1 MVISFLR
8 GSTEYRFNE
17 ENQFDGIT
25 VYLTGAV
32 NWGLAPQHRIV
43 QRGPFQDGDTDIDFR
58 LDPRVV
64 NLPIISPA
72 SSMDESMR
80 VRQKLLQ
87 IFTAGNDNSQIYI
100 LFEGDTTTQQRILD
114 VHVAGG
120 LTMDNDGRDFT
131 VRGVIQLRASN
142 PTWYQTYDV
151 PVTISA
157 QLFGT
162 PTPYP
167 KPYPVPYGSDSI
179 NKFTNVTYEGTWLS
193 YPVIQCIGPASN
205 LTIVDSLG
213 NTILFDDP
221 ISAGD
226 IWTIDL
232 RYGAKTVL
240 DQNGINKFQALNI
253 NSNLV
258 SFALYPRPTV
268 FDGINTISVS
278 ATGTDSDSQVLMYYD
293 ERYVG
298 I

>member
-8 GSTEYRFNE
+8 GFTEYRFNE

-32 NWGLAPQHRIV
+32 NWGLAPQHRII

-64 NLPIISPA
+64 NLPIVSPA
-72 SSMDESMR
+72 SSMDEAMR
-80 VRQKLLQ
+80 VRAKLMQ
-87 IFTAGNDNSQIYI
+87 IFTAGNDASQIY
-100 LFEGDTTTQQRILD
+100 LTFQGDTTTQQRILD
-114 VHVAGG
+114 VRVSGG
-120 LTMDNDGRDFT
+120 LTMDNDGQDFT
-131 VRGVIQLRASN
+131 VRGVVQLRAAN

-167 KPYPVPYGSDSI
+167 KPYPVPYGSDTI
-179 NKFTNVTYEGTWLS
+179 NKLTQITYDGTWPT

-205 LTIVDSLG
+205 LTMVDSLG
-213 NTILFDDP
+213 HIIRFDDP

-226 IWTIDL
+226 TYTIDL
-232 RYGAKTVL
+232 KYGAKTVI
-240 DQNGINKFQALNI
+240 DQNGVNRFAALNI
-253 NSNLV
+253 ASDLV
-258 SFALYPRPTV
+258 NWGLYPRPTV
-268 FDGINTISVS
+268 VDGINSISLS
-278 ATGTDSDSQVLMYYD
+278 ATGTDSNSQVLMYYD
-293 ERYVG
+293 ERYIGV
-298 I
+298 

>member
-8 GSTEYRFNE
+8 GNTEYQFNE

-43 QRGPFQDGDTDIDFR
+43 QRGPFQNGDTDIDFR
-58 LDPRVV
+58 LDARVV
-64 NLPIISPA
+64 NLPIVSPA

-80 VRQKLLQ
+80 VRQKLMQ
-87 IFTAGNDNSQIYI
+87 IFTAGNDNCQIYI
-100 LFEGDTTTQQRILD
+100 TFEGDTTTQQRILD
-114 VHVAGG
+114 VNVSGG
-120 LTMDNDGRDFT
+120 LTMDNDGRDFN

-151 PVTISA
+151 PVAISA

-162 PTPYP
+162 PTAYP
-167 KPYPVPYGSDSI
+167 KPYPVTYGSATI
-179 NKFTNVTYEGTWLS
+179 NKITAIVYDGSWFT

-213 NTILFDDP
+213 HTIIFDDP
-221 ISAGD
+221 INIGD

-232 RYGAKTVL
+232 RYGAKTIY
-240 DQNGINKFQALNI
+240 DQNGVSKFSSLDI
-253 NSNLV
+253 NSNLI
-258 SFALYPRPTV
+258 SWGLYPRPTMI
-268 FDGINTISVS
+268 DGINTISVS
-278 ATGTDSDSQVLMYYD
+278 ATGTDANSQVAMYYD
-293 ERYVG
+293 ERFVG